1 MVMFLLLSF
10 FFFLQKL
17 SHILQIFSNTY
28 STETQNKITETPNT
42 DILKLTR
49 KKFVVNKE

>member
-1 MVMFLLLSF
+1 MLVFLLLSF
-10 FFFLQKL
+10 LQKKL

-42 DILKLTR
+42 DILS
-49 KKFVVNKE
+49 N